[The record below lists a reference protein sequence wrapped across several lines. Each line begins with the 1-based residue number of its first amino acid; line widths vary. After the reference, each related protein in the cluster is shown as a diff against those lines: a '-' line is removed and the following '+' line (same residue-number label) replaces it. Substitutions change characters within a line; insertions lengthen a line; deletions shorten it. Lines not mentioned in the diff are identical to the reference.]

1 MPGPKPSDKTV
12 RLTVLVSPQQRRRL
26 DEYVYERKLR
36 DASLAPR
43 WGVSDV
49 VRDLLD
55 QFLAT
60 LPPTER

>member
-36 DASLAPR
+36 DPSLAPR